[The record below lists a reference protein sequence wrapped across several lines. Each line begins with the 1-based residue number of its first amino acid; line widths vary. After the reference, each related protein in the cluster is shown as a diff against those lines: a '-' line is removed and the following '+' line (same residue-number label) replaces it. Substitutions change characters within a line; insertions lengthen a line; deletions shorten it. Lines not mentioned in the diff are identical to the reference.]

1 MPRRTKTPTRRAEA
15 SRRLLSPRR
24 RPLQARARKRV
35 DRILDVTMGLLA
47 QRGLEALSTARI
59 AERARVPIGSVY
71 QYFPSKEAIFVE
83 LAARKF
89 QAVDTAFAAGFARD
103 LERMEWRRALE
114 RALDASVNAFR
125 DDPAYVTVWR
135 AARSSPA
142 FRSLAQAYDER
153 FAAALESVPLV
164 ARLRPVRRRVAV
176 RTAIRI
182 ANTLLD
188 AVLEASDPADAA
200 AIVREMKRVL
210 VAYLAEDL
218 DGASLETSRPTRA
231 VRRRIEEPR

>member
-1 MPRRTKTPTRRAEA
+1 
-15 SRRLLSPRR
+15 
-24 RPLQARARKRV
+24 V
-35 DRILDVTMGLLA
+35 DRILDVTMGLLR
-47 QRGLEALSTARI
+47 QQGLEALSTARI
-59 AERARVPIGSVY
+59 AERAGVPIGSVY

-125 DDPAYVTVWR
+125 DDPAYVAVWR

-142 FRSLAQAYDER
+142 FRSLALAYDER
-153 FAAALESVPLV
+153 FAAALEAVPLV
-164 ARLRPVRRRVAV
+164 ARVRPARRRAAV
-176 RTAIRI
+176 RTAIRV

-218 DGASLETSRPTRA
+218 DGASLKTSRPKRA
-231 VRRRIEEPR
+231 APSRAGRAPSPGARAS